1 MLVNG
6 KVSLLPVSSLK
17 EVHLEFSDLQH
28 ETSRSLANHRTV
40 GSLLLHCISALIALT
55 LLLGELP
62 LHDDQMCGFKVPRN
76 FQEILAIKPHG
87 HLPLS
92 TLAFQDF

>member
-17 EVHLEFSDLQH
+17 EVHLEFSCLQR
-28 ETSRSLANHRTV
+28 ETSRSLANHRTM
-40 GSLLLHCISALIALT
+40 GSLLLHFSHISALIALT

-62 LHDDQMCGFKVPRN
+62 LHDYQMCGF
-76 FQEILAIKPHG
+76 
-87 HLPLS
+87 
-92 TLAFQDF
+92 